1 MSSHDASHPST
12 GTMIND
18 FYRRQAEELSIVAE
32 RDMERAQ
39 DSMNECLKLM
49 RARNAKYWNSWKCL
63 TIQSMANLIEMKMN
77 RIAKMSADQIL
88 SPKIEDEFMDVINYG
103 VFGMMK
109 ITEMTGKIPTAEEH
123 I

>member
-1 MSSHDASHPST
+1 
-12 GTMIND
+12 
-18 FYRRQAEELSIVAE
+18 
-32 RDMERAQ
+32 
-39 DSMNECLKLM
+39 
-49 RARNAKYWNSWKCL
+49 
-63 TIQSMANLIEMKMN
+63 MKMN

-109 ITEMTGKIPTAEEH
+109 IAEMTGKIPTAEEH

>member
-49 RARNAKYWNSWKCL
+49 RARNAKY
-63 TIQSMANLIEMKMN
+63 
-77 RIAKMSADQIL
+77 
-88 SPKIEDEFMDVINYG
+88 
-103 VFGMMK
+103 
-109 ITEMTGKIPTAEEH
+109 
-123 I
+123 